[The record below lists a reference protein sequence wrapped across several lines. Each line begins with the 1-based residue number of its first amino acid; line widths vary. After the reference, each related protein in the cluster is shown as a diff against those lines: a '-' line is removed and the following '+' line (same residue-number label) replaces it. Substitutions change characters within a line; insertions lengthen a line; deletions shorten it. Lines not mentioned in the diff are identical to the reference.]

1 MKHIYII
8 LLVLVIVITSNASPF
23 KKTYK
28 QLRHKNMQMKRLKH
42 KRLKSEHPSVNKYER
57 HDIMK
62 HRHVLKE
69 HYKKLKNSDNL
80 MKKIRKKFMD
90 FNTDDLNKLRS
101 QQKKLKNKEMHLNK
115 LSSQEM
121 LKKLKIHK

>member
-8 LLVLVIVITSNASPF
+8 LLVLVIVIKSNASPF

-28 QLRHKNMQMKRLKH
+28 QLRHKNMQMKRLK
-42 KRLKSEHPSVNKYER
+42 SEHPSVNKYER

-62 HRHVLKE
+62 HRHALKE
-69 HYKKLKNSDNL
+69 HYKKLKNTDNL

-90 FNTDDLNKLRS
+90 FNADDLNKLRS
-101 QQKKLKNKEMHLNK
+101 QQEKLKNKEMHLNK
-115 LSSQEM
+115 LSSLEM